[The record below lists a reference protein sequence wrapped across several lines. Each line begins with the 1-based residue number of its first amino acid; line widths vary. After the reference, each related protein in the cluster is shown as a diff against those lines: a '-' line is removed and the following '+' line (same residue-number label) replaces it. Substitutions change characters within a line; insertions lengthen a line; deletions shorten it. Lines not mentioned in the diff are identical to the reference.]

1 MTDNFHVKKP
11 VYPVLSILCSVLIFS
26 GSLIFAK
33 SIWGIFFLLSVFLLL
48 TISGYGK
55 TCFFM
60 LPFIIIYTGI
70 FSVIFYFSSGK
81 DAAFAIQMA
90 VRFGGV
96 ALAVIPGL
104 ALEPVLL
111 VRNLTQLKCPRLITL
126 GMLITLSFIPV
137 LAKEINQIRGAMK
150 TRGASSFWKP
160 SVFYRA
166 FLIPLVVRLV
176 NISDTLTL
184 SVETRGFV
192 NSDVKPSCYKKINFT
207 MKDTIFTIFFFSI
220 FIVCAALFILEK

>member
-70 FSVIFYFSSGK
+70 FSVIFYFSSGR
-81 DAAFAIQMA
+81 DAAFAVQMA

-150 TRGASSFWKP
+150 T
-160 SVFYRA
+160 
-166 FLIPLVVRLV
+166 FLL
-176 NISDTLTL
+176 
-184 SVETRGFV
+184 
-192 NSDVKPSCYKKINFT
+192 
-207 MKDTIFTIFFFSI
+207 
-220 FIVCAALFILEK
+220 